1 MKLNEFK
8 NNNRAYLYEG
18 LTPTHKKS
26 MQLWE
31 SVGTKLVEAQLTQDQ
46 IIQLFQQIEQG
57 ATAGGTNRTAIGKG
71 KDVAS
76 AVAQAYKD
84 LKAKAINSEPMQK
97 ADALYDQAAEK
108 LKQATG
114 GDAGVM
120 QYVQKYRNF
129 AKAHPIS
136 QSLIYGALIA
146 AAGITGAGAGGAAA
160 LGLFKMVDKL
170 LQGEKFSTAA
180 VAGAETGALAY
191 GAGQLGQAAR
201 GGDQTTTTST
211 NYSQSTDG
219 MQATWPSQGVVPP
232 GILERFPPGSYEYM
246 QNGDYW
252 EVLDANGN
260 KMANF
265 TVDSMNESF
274 VLTSAQIRFLF
285 EGIIVEAELWNQF
298 KSGIGQAAGAV
309 ADKAKQ
315 VGKNITTKV
324 TADKLQNAWVAA
336 GSPTD
341 SVGVGKILTGAG
353 IDPETVKTAMQSISV
368 EPATA
373 TQPDYSR
380 VPDVSKLTL
389 QQKQELLAQLDA
401 LDAQQSTVKQS
412 AAT

>member
-18 LTPTHKKS
+18 LTPKHKKL

-46 IIQLFQQIEQG
+46 IRQLFQQVEKG

-129 AKAHPIS
+129 AKAHPVA

-160 LGLFKMVDKL
+160 LGLFKIVDKL

-232 GILERFPPGSYEYM
+232 GILERFPPGSYEYT

-274 VLTSAQIRFLF
+274 VLTSAQIRLLF

-353 IDPETVKTAMQSISV
+353 IDPETVKTAMQSIGV

-373 TQPDYSR
+373 TQPDNSR

-412 AAT
+412 TAP

>member
-18 LTPTHKKS
+18 LTPKHKKL

-46 IIQLFQQIEQG
+46 IRQLFQQVEKG

-129 AKAHPIS
+129 AKAHPVA

-160 LGLFKMVDKL
+160 LGLFKIVDKL

-180 VAGAETGALAY
+180 VAGAETGALAS

-232 GILERFPPGSYEYM
+232 GILERFPPGSYEYT

-274 VLTSAQIRFLF
+274 VLTSAQIRLLF

-353 IDPETVKTAMQSISV
+353 IDPETVKTAMQSIGV

-412 AAT
+412 TAP